1 MSQRPDEVKL
11 SREEGEQLIERLET
25 DQVTAADRA
34 VLVKLIRLY
43 FWLVFALQETKI
55 SLKRLKVALFGTGGK
70 SRNKRRDDDEPPSG
84 EGAGSEPKSKETP
97 SSSPGSDQCA
107 EGAGPGDEKA
117 ADAGRAGHGRQGAQ
131 AYTGAQVRVCQH
143 EQLSTGERCPACG
156 RGRLYGLPS
165 GVEIRIDGQALLS
178 AVRYELEKLR
188 CSACGEIFTAGLP
201 AGTEPDKYSA
211 RARAVLALGRYYLGL
226 PFYRIE
232 QFQALVGVPV
242 ADATQW
248 DQVERVADSV
258 YPVFEQ
264 LKYLA
269 AQSAVI
275 YQDDTHVRI
284 LTLVKENRLAAE
296 AVAAGQ
302 GEPLERTG
310 MYTTGLVASEGE
322 RRICLYLSGRAH
334 AGENLAAVLSL
345 REPDREPPIVM
356 SDALAANALSNESAV
371 IRSHCL
377 AHGRRYFTDIEEVFP
392 EEGERV
398 IGDFKQVFEHEAVTR
413 QQAMTA
419 EERLAYHQKHSGPI
433 LNALKSWLE
442 AQFEQRLVEPNSSL
456 GKAFNYL
463 LGHWPKLTRFL
474 TVAGAP
480 LENNVVERALKLAIR
495 QRKNSLFHASEH
507 SAYVASVLTSV
518 IATCIHAGVDALAYL
533 VALQANRQAVF
544 RDPAAWLPWNYPLN
558 PEPG

>member
-1 MSQRPDEVKL
+1 
-11 SREEGEQLIERLET
+11 
-25 DQVTAADRA
+25 
-34 VLVKLIRLY
+34 
-43 FWLVFALQETKI
+43 
-55 SLKRLKVALFGTGGK
+55 VA
-70 SRNKRRDDDEPPSG
+70 
-84 EGAGSEPKSKETP
+84 
-97 SSSPGSDQCA
+97 
-107 EGAGPGDEKA
+107 
-117 ADAGRAGHGRQGAQ
+117 
-131 AYTGAQVRVCQH
+131 
-143 EQLSTGERCPACG
+143 
-156 RGRLYGLPS
+156 
-165 GVEIRIDGQALLS
+165 IRIDGQALLS

-188 CSACGEIFTAGLP
+188 CSACGEVFTAGLP
-201 AGTEPDKYSA
+201 AAAGEDKYSA

-232 QFQALVGVPV
+232 QFQAMVGVPV

-284 LTLVKENRLAAE
+284 LSLLKENREAAE

-302 GEPLERTG
+302 GEALERTG
-310 MYTTGLVASEGE
+310 MYTTGLVASDGE
-322 RRICLYLSGRAH
+322 RTICLYLSGRAH

-345 REPDREPPIVM
+345 READREPPIVM
-356 SDALAANALSNESAV
+356 SDALAANALADEAAV

-392 EEGERV
+392 EECERV
-398 IGDFKQVFEHEAVTR
+398 IGDFKKVFEHEAVTC
-413 QQAMTA
+413 QQAMSPS
-419 EERLAYHQKHSGPI
+419 ERLAYHQKHSGPL

-456 GKAFNYL
+456 SKAFNYL
-463 LGHWPKLTRFL
+463 LNHWPKLTRFL
-474 TVAGAP
+474 TVSGAP
-480 LENNVVERALKLAIR
+480 LENNIVERALKLAIR

-518 IATCIHAGVDALAYL
+518 IATGVQAGVDVLAYL
-533 VALQANRQAVF
+533 VALQANRRAVF
-544 RDPAAWLPWNYPLN
+544 RDPGGWLPWNYPRKL
-558 PEPG
+558 EPG

>member
-1 MSQRPDEVKL
+1 
-11 SREEGEQLIERLET
+11 
-25 DQVTAADRA
+25 VTALDRE
-34 VLVKLIRLY
+34 VLVKLIRVY
-43 FWLVFALQETKI
+43 FWLMFALQETKI
-55 SLKRLKVALFGTGGK
+55 SLKRLKVALFGQGRKT
-70 SRNKRRDDDEPPSG
+70 RNGRHGDDKPPSREGGSTESSGKDSSNERHETDEAG
-84 EGAGSEPKSKETP
+84 EV
-97 SSSPGSDQCA
+97 A
-107 EGAGPGDEKA
+107 EATGQGDEKPSGS
-117 ADAGRAGHGRQGAQ
+117 GRVGHGRQGSE
-131 AYTGAQVRVCQH
+131 AYTGAQVVACRH
-143 EQLSTGERCPACG
+143 EQLSVGERCPACG

-165 GVEIRIDGQALLS
+165 GVAIRLDGQALLS

-201 AGTEPDKYSA
+201 GGTDEDKYSP

-248 DQVERVADSV
+248 DQVERVADCA

-269 AQSAVI
+269 AQSVVI

-284 LTLVKENRLAAE
+284 LTLLEENR
-296 AVAAGQ
+296 VAAGQ
-302 GEPLERTG
+302 GEPLARTG
-310 MYTTGLVASEGE
+310 MYTTGLVAYDGE
-322 RRICLYLSGRAH
+322 QAICLYLSGRAH
-334 AGENLAAVLSL
+334 AGENLAAVLRL
-345 REPDREPPIVM
+345 READREPPIVM
-356 SDALAANALSNESAV
+356 SDALAANALADEAAV

-377 AHGRRYFTDIEEVFP
+377 AHGRRYFTEIEEVFP
-392 EEGERV
+392 DECARV
-398 IGDFKQVFEHEAVTR
+398 IGDFKKVFEHEATTR
-413 QQAMTA
+413 QQALTPD
-419 EERLAYHQKHSGPI
+419 ERLAYHQQHSGPI
-433 LNALKSWLE
+433 LTALKAWLE

-463 LGHWPKLTRFL
+463 LTHWPKLTRFL
-474 TVAGAP
+474 TVRGAP

-518 IATCIHAGVDALAYL
+518 IATGVQAGVDVLAYL
-533 VALQANRQAVF
+533 VALQANRRAVF
-544 RDPAAWLPWNYPLN
+544 RDPAAWLPWNYSRQL
-558 PEPG
+558 EPG

>member
-1 MSQRPDEVKL
+1 MSQRPEEMKL

-25 DQVTAADRA
+25 DRVTAADRA

-43 FWLVFALQETKI
+43 FWLSFALQETKI
-55 SLKRLKVALFGTGGK
+55 SLKRLKVALFGEGRKGVK
-70 SRNKRRDDDEPPSG
+70 GRGSDDEEPPSRG
-84 EGAGSEPKSKETP
+84 SGGTGSESKGTK
-97 SSSPGSDQCA
+97 D
-107 EGAGPGDEKA
+107 A
-117 ADAGRAGHGRQGAQ
+117 ADGTDEAGAKGEKKRLGSGHGRQGSQ
-131 AYTGAQVRVCQH
+131 AYTGAQVIVCRH
-143 EQLSTGERCPACG
+143 EELSVGERCPACG

-201 AGTEPDKYSA
+201 GGTDEDKYSP

-232 QFQALVGVPV
+232 QFQAVVGVPV

-248 DQVERVADSV
+248 EQVERVADCA

-269 AQSAVI
+269 AQSEVI
-275 YQDDTHVRI
+275 HQDDTHVRI
-284 LTLVKENRLAAE
+284 LGLLEENR
-296 AVAAGQ
+296 VAAAQ

-310 MYTTGLVASEGE
+310 MYTTGLVAYDGE
-322 RRICLYLSGRAH
+322 RTICLYLSGRAH

-345 REPDREPPIVM
+345 READREPPIVM
-356 SDALAANALSNESAV
+356 SDALAANLLADESAV

-377 AHGRRYFTDIEEVFP
+377 AHGRRYFTEIEEVFP
-392 EEGERV
+392 EECERV
-398 IGDFKQVFEHEAVTR
+398 ISDFKKVFEHEAATR
-413 QQAMTA
+413 KQAMTPG
-419 EERLAYHQKHSGPI
+419 ERLAYHQQRSAPI
-433 LNALKSWLE
+433 LNALKAWLE
-442 AQFEQRLVEPNSSL
+442 EQFEQRQVEPASSL

-463 LGHWPKLTRFL
+463 LNHWPELTRFL

-518 IATCIHAGVDALAYL
+518 IATCVQAGVDALAYL
-533 VALQANRQAVF
+533 VALQANRRSVF
-544 RDPAAWLPWNYPLN
+544 RDPAAWLPWNYSRQL
-558 PEPG
+558 EPG